1 MENDL
6 LNALP
11 KAAPLN
17 LGRVGG
23 GGARVTSTDRFQAAD
38 TTLTDALL
46 NIGNTFAKQSIES
59 TKKKQFY
66 EGQTRV
72 LNASLEGR
80 QKEELQTIV
89 NEQPYFFDLL
99 GQGAVAEGAIDM
111 ASRVGAGKMFDEYN
125 AKLASGEDIEMS
137 PDDYKEQVF
146 NTIESHKTGDPT
158 VDAVFL
164 PQMIA
169 SGQKLV
175 AAQLSKHLEHNA
187 KQASQAVVNETTD
200 ALNSLEAVTQ
210 AEQGVTATFDGRVP
224 REAMTTSQQF
234 SYDRAKESLD
244 PKLRPKSVD
253 QEAWADIK
261 VLTLVPLIER
271 GNTAAYEVAKQSGLM
286 EVLNPEQ
293 RNKLDAAKTKG
304 KTLNDANN
312 SLFLIDR
319 EAALEDMILDTDET
333 ADIGKVFAEAKSIQK
348 AYDVAG
354 VTRPDDFK
362 DDAAIKAKIKRAQ
375 AQKNAEDDKKENR
388 AFAEAQRIRDRNDRR
403 AEAMAEKIAGMQQ
416 QEAMLTQIMGNAK
429 AANVNAPVAVR
440 NIDGSISNVPVTP
453 QMKQDAFDKFK
464 SNYINAQA
472 QGAGDQ
478 MLAAT
483 GFKSVTQ
490 AAYALGVVDTE
501 VAGRAKYWIDGTA
514 GQPELKKDAVG
525 ALNAVEAVYN
535 ETKDKAY
542 VGRYLPDEKQRA
554 LFFNYLDRKKFAG
567 NSPTAQAESWKT
579 TFGRDR
585 SKPVA
590 VDTKTVNKEVAKAL
604 KDELKQAGVYST
616 ELQGMAN
623 AYATDL
629 VATGFATPA
638 EVGERTKEYIN
649 ARTEV
654 INGQVIPSVPYTSS
668 IAGKT
673 GFKPK
678 TAEVALKYVAKEK
691 YGLDKFHLRYEERSD
706 KHYVYKLNEDGE
718 PIAGT
723 EQAVDYNELV
733 NALNSGA
740 ALKKKGSGRFSSI
753 NVNR

>member
-1 MENDL
+1 MDNILD
-6 LNALP
+6 ALP

-17 LGRVGG
+17 LGRVSG

-38 TTLTDALL
+38 TSLVDSILKL
-46 NIGNTFAKQSIES
+46 GNQVAKQSIET
-59 TKKKQFY
+59 TKKEQFY
-66 EGQTRV
+66 EGQTRI
-72 LNASLEGR
+72 LNASLEGT
-80 QKEELQTIV
+80 QKEELQAIV
-89 NEQPYFFDLL
+89 KEQPYFFDLL

-125 AKLASGEDIEMS
+125 SRLAAGEDIDMS
-137 PDDYKEQVF
+137 PEDYKAQVF
-146 NTIESHKTGDPT
+146 DTIESHKTGDPT

-175 AAQLSKHLEHNA
+175 AAQLNKHLEHNA
-187 KQASQAVVNETTD
+187 KQATQAVVNETTD
-200 ALNSLEAVTQ
+200 ALNALEAVTQ
-210 AEQGVTATFDGRVP
+210 AEQGVQSKFDSRIP
-224 REAMTTSQQF
+224 REAMTKSQQF
-234 SYDRAKESLD
+234 SYDRALESLD
-244 PKLRPKSVD
+244 PTKRPKSVD
-253 QEAWADIK
+253 TDAWADIK

-271 GNTAAYEVAKQSGLM
+271 GNTAAFDVAKKAGLF
-286 EVLNPEQ
+286 EVLSPEQ
-293 RNKLDAAKTKG
+293 RNKLDEARSKG

-319 EAALEDMILDTDET
+319 EAALEDMILDTDEKS
-333 ADIGKVFAEAKSIQK
+333 DIGKIFAEAKAIQHE
-348 AYDVAG
+348 YDVAG
-354 VTRPDDFK
+354 ITRPDEFK

-388 AFAEAQRIRDRNDRR
+388 AFAEAQRIKDRNDRR

-416 QEAMLTQIMGNAK
+416 QEALVTQIVGNAK

-440 NIDGSISNVPVTP
+440 NIDGSVSYVPVTP

-464 SNYINAQA
+464 SNYLNAQA

-478 MLAAT
+478 MLAST

-501 VAGRAKYWIDGTA
+501 IAGRAKYWIDGTG
-514 GQPELKKDAVG
+514 GQPELKKDAQA
-525 ALNAVEAVYN
+525 ALNNLEQVYN

-542 VGRYLPDEKQRA
+542 VGRYLPDEKQKA
-554 LFFNYLDRKKFAG
+554 LFFNYLERKKFAG

-590 VDTKTVNKEVAKAL
+590 VDTKTVNKQVASAL
-604 KDELKQAGVYST
+604 KDELKAAGVYSA
-616 ELQGMAN
+616 EIQGKAN
-623 AYATDL
+623 AYALDL

-649 ARTEV
+649 STTEM
-654 INGQVIPSVPYTSS
+654 INGQVIPSVPFTSS

-673 GFKPK
+673 GFQPK

-723 EQAVDYNELV
+723 EQAVDYNDLI

-740 ALKKKGSGRFSSI
+740 ATRVKKYGRFASQK
-753 NVNR
+753 